1 MMHAGLQL
9 RQGQQLTVTPQ
20 LQQAIRLLQL
30 SSMELEG
37 ELREALESNVFLEQD
52 ETAGMG
58 AETPV
63 SADLPVS
70 GASSSLS
77 RPEEHE
83 AREQAAP
90 GETLSEHLHWQL
102 DMCEISDR
110 DRMIAAVIIDAL
122 NPNGYL
128 GESRADLLEV
138 LSEEQVS
145 RDELEAVRAR
155 VMHLDPVGCGAV
167 GLQECLLTQL
177 SVLDPGLSHGCR
189 GLAERLIGE
198 DLALLAEADLNLLAE
213 RLGCEPEGVAA
224 ALDLLRSLHPNPG
237 SLLAPSDTAYI
248 VPDVLVSRR
257 EGRWV
262 VELNPELLPKVR
274 VNRTYESMMGQGGAA
289 SGHAA
294 MQTQLQEARWLVK
307 SLQMRN
313 ETLLKV
319 AGAIV
324 RHQRG
329 FLDHGEIAMRPMV
342 LSDIAEAV
350 EMHESTVSRVTTQKY
365 IHTPRGN
372 FELKYFFSS
381 RLATKGGGRC
391 SSTAVRALTRTIV
404 DSENPSHPLSDS
416 EIARL
421 LAEKGVRIARRT
433 VAKYRDSLGIPPLAE
448 RQAAAARHGGRQV
461 A

>member
-37 ELREALESNVFLEQD
+37 ELREALETNVFLEQD
-52 ETAGMG
+52 ETMDA
-58 AETPV
+58 APV
-63 SADLPVS
+63 SAELPAS
-70 GASSSLS
+70 GPTPSLS
-77 RPEEHE
+77 RPEEQE

-90 GETLSEHLHWQL
+90 GLSLAEHLAWQL
-102 DMCEISDR
+102 DMSEISDR

-122 NPNGYL
+122 NANGYL
-128 GESRADLLEV
+128 AESRADLLEV
-138 LSEEQVS
+138 LAEEHVS

-167 GLQECLLTQL
+167 GLQECLLAQL
-177 SVLDPGLSHGCR
+177 RVLDPGLSPGCR

-198 DLALLAEADLNLLAE
+198 DLALLAEADLHALAA
-213 RLGCEPEGVAA
+213 RLGCEPAGIVA

-237 SLLAPSDTAYI
+237 AAMSGADTPYI
-248 VPDVLVSRR
+248 VPDVLVTRR

-262 VELNPELLPKVR
+262 VELNPELLPRVR

-289 SGHAA
+289 AGHAA

-329 FLDHGEIAMRPMV
+329 FLDHGDIAMRPMV

-365 IHTPRGN
+365 IHTPRGS

-381 RLATKGGGRC
+381 RLATSGGGRC

-404 DSENPSHPLSDS
+404 ESESPGQPLSDG

-433 VAKYRDSLGIPPLAE
+433 VAKYRDALGIPPLAE
-448 RQAAAARHGGRQV
+448 RQAAGRTSQAA
-461 A
+461 

>member
-1 MMHAGLQL
+1 MMQPGLQL
-9 RQGQQLTVTPQ
+9 RTGQQLTVTPQ

-30 SSMELEG
+30 SAMELEG

-52 ETAGMG
+52 EISEAASVTA
-58 AETPV
+58 E
-63 SADLPVS
+63 LPVT
-70 GASSSLS
+70 GATPALS
-77 RPEEHE
+77 RPEGSEE
-83 AREQAAP
+83 REQVAGAMS
-90 GETLSEHLHWQL
+90 LAEHLRWQL
-102 DMCEISDR
+102 DMATLSDR
-110 DRMIAAVIIDAL
+110 DRLIADVIIDAL
-122 NPNGYL
+122 NSEGYL
-128 GESRADLLEV
+128 AERRADLLEV
-138 LSEEQVS
+138 LA
-145 RDELEAVRAR
+145 DERVGLDEFEAVRAR
-155 VMHLDPVGCGAV
+155 VMSLDPLGCAAT
-167 GLQECLLTQL
+167 GLQECLLAQIRL
-177 SVLDPGLSHGCR
+177 IDLPVDPGCR
-189 GLAERLIGE
+189 KLAERLVSV
-198 DLALLAEADLNLLAE
+198 DLALLAEADLDLLAE
-213 RLGCEPEGVAA
+213 RLGCETAGAMA
-224 ALDLLRSLHPNPG
+224 ALDLVRSLNPRPG
-237 SLLAPSDTAYI
+237 AALSAAETAYI
-248 VPDVLVSRR
+248 VPDVLVTRR

-262 VELNPELLPKVR
+262 VELNPELLPRVR
-274 VNRTYESMMGQGGAA
+274 VNKTYESMMASDA
-289 SGHAA
+289 SVSGHSA

-329 FLDHGEIAMRPMV
+329 FLDHGDIAMRPMV

-381 RLATKGGGRC
+381 RLATAAGGRC

-404 DSENPSHPLSDS
+404 ASENPASPLSDG

-433 VAKYRDSLGIPPLAE
+433 VAKYRDALGIPPLAE
-448 RQAAAARHGGRQV
+448 RQAACQRNVVAASR
-461 A
+461 AA

>member
-30 SSMELEG
+30 SSMELES
-37 ELREALESNVFLEQD
+37 ELREALESNVFLEQED
-52 ETAGMG
+52 TGDAV
-58 AETPV
+58 PV
-63 SADLPVS
+63 SAELPVS
-70 GASSSLS
+70 GSTPSLA

-90 GETLSEHLHWQL
+90 GTSLAEHLAWQL
-102 DMCEISDR
+102 DMSEISER
-110 DRMIAAVIIDAL
+110 DRLIASVIIDAL
-122 NPNGYL
+122 NANGYL
-128 GESRADLLEV
+128 AERRTDLLEV
-138 LSEEQVS
+138 LAEVGVG
-145 RDELEAVRAR
+145 RDEFEAVRAR
-155 VMHLDPVGCGAV
+155 VMMLDPVGCGAV
-167 GLQECLLTQL
+167 GLQECLLAQL
-177 SVLDPGLSHGCR
+177 RVPDRNVPAAARS
-189 GLAERLIGE
+189 LAERLIGE
-198 DLALLAEADLNLLAE
+198 DLGLLAEADLDILAE
-213 RLGCEPEGVAA
+213 RLDCAPADVGA

-237 SLLAPSDTAYI
+237 SAMSSGDTAYI
-248 VPDVLVSRR
+248 VPDVLVTRR

-262 VELNPELLPKVR
+262 VELNPDLLPRVR
-274 VNRTYESMMGQGGAA
+274 VNRTYESMMGKNGAA
-289 SGHAA
+289 AGHAV

-329 FLDHGEIAMRPMV
+329 FLDHGDIAMRPMV

-350 EMHESTVSRVTTQKY
+350 EMHESTISRVTTQKF

-381 RLATKGGGRC
+381 RLATNGGGRC

-404 DSENPSHPLSDS
+404 ESENPAKPLSDG

-448 RQAAAARHGGRQV
+448 RQAACRSANSQAA
-461 A
+461 

>member
-37 ELREALESNVFLEQD
+37 ELREALETNVFLEQ
-52 ETAGMG
+52 EEP
-58 AETPV
+58 AETGPI
-63 SADLPVS
+63 SAELPVS
-70 GASSSLS
+70 GPTPALS

-90 GETLSEHLHWQL
+90 GTSLTDHLAWQL
-102 DMCEISDR
+102 DMSEISAR

-122 NPNGYL
+122 NANGYL
-128 GESRADLLEV
+128 AESRADLLEV
-138 LSEEQVS
+138 LADEDVS
-145 RDELEAVRAR
+145 RDEFEAVRAR

-177 SVLDPGLSHGCR
+177 KVLDPGLSVGCR
-189 GLAERLIGE
+189 GLAERLIGQ
-198 DLALLAEADLNLLAE
+198 DLALLAEADVDRLAE
-213 RLGCEPEGVAA
+213 RLGCEPSGVAD

-237 SLLAPSDTAYI
+237 AVMAPAETAYI

-262 VELNPELLPKVR
+262 VELNPELLPRVR

-289 SGHAA
+289 AGHAV

-329 FLDHGEIAMRPMV
+329 FLDHGDIAMRPMV

-350 EMHESTVSRVTTQKY
+350 EMHESTVSRVTTQKF
-365 IHTPRGN
+365 IHTPRGS

-381 RLATKGGGRC
+381 RLATSGGGRC
-391 SSTAVRALTRTIV
+391 SSTAVRALTRTLV
-404 DSENPSHPLSDS
+404 ESENPAQPLSDS

-448 RQAAAARHGGRQV
+448 RQAAAARDEARRV

>member
-30 SSMELEG
+30 SAMELEG
-37 ELREALESNVFLEQD
+37 ELREALESNVFLETD
-52 ETAGMG
+52 ESPPA
-58 AETPV
+58 AV
-63 SADLPVS
+63 SAELPVS
-70 GASSSLS
+70 GPSPSLA
-77 RPEEHE
+77 RPEAGEE
-83 AREQAAP
+83 REQAAFAP
-90 GETLSEHLHWQL
+90 DLGEHLRWQL
-102 DMCEISDR
+102 DMADLSER
-110 DRMIAAVIIDAL
+110 DRLIAEVIVDAL
-122 NPNGYL
+122 NPDGYL
-128 GESRADLLEV
+128 AERRADLLEV
-138 LSEEQVS
+138 LSFARVERAEF
-145 RDELEAVRAR
+145 EAVRAR
-155 VMHLDPVGCGAV
+155 VMSLDPLGCAAT
-167 GLQECLLTQL
+167 GLQECLLTQIRL
-177 SVLDPGLSHGCR
+177 IDGRRAAPGCR
-189 GLAERLIGE
+189 ALAERLVSV
-198 DLALLAEADLNLLAE
+198 DLALLADADLDLLGE
-213 RLGCEPEGVAA
+213 RLDCAPAVVAQ
-224 ALDLLRSLHPNPG
+224 ALDLIRSLNPRPG
-237 SLLAPSDTAYI
+237 SALAAGQADYI

-262 VELNPELLPKVR
+262 VELNPDLLPRVR
-274 VNRTYESMMGQGGAA
+274 INKTYETMMVRDASA

-329 FLDHGEIAMRPMV
+329 FLDHGDIAMRPMV
-342 LSDIAEAV
+342 LSDIAEAI
-350 EMHESTVSRVTTQKY
+350 EMHESTISRVTTGKY

-381 RLATKGGGRC
+381 RLATSAGGRC
-391 SSTAVRALTRTIV
+391 SSTAVRALTRTLV
-404 DSENPSHPLSDS
+404 ANENPARPLSDG

-433 VAKYRDSLGIPPLAE
+433 VAKYRDALGIPPLAE
-448 RQAAAARHGGRQV
+448 RQAACRAGQV

>member
-1 MMHAGLQL
+1 MMQAGLQL

-52 ETAGMG
+52 ETPD
-58 AETPV
+58 AEPI
-63 SADLPVS
+63 SAELPVS
-70 GASSSLS
+70 GATPALS
-77 RPEEHE
+77 QPEDPE

-90 GETLSEHLHWQL
+90 GATLTEHLSWQL
-102 DMCEISDR
+102 EMSEISDR

-128 GESRADLLEV
+128 GESRAALLEV
-138 LSEEQVS
+138 LEEENVS
-145 RDELEAVRAR
+145 RDELEAVRTR

-167 GLQECLLTQL
+167 GLQECLLAQL
-177 SVLDPGLSHGCR
+177 SVLDPGLSTGCR
-189 GLAERLIGE
+189 GLAERLIGQ

-213 RLGCEPEGVAA
+213 RLGCEAEGVGA

-237 SLLAPSDTAYI
+237 ALMGASQTDYI

-274 VNRTYESMMGQGGAA
+274 VNRTYESMMRQGGAA
-289 SGHAA
+289 SGHAV
-294 MQTQLQEARWLVK
+294 MHTQLQEARWLVK

-329 FLDHGEIAMRPMV
+329 FLDHGDIAMRPMV

-350 EMHESTVSRVTTQKY
+350 EMHESTISRVTTQKF
-365 IHTPRGN
+365 IHTPRGS

-381 RLATKGGGRC
+381 RLATSGGGRC

-404 DSENPSHPLSDS
+404 SSENPAHPLSDS

-448 RQAAAARHGGRQV
+448 RQAAGASQNGVRHV